1 MPVKPEILK
10 ISQPSQSRLFKVE
23 AVDLRFSNGVER
35 TYERLAVRGNGAVM
49 IVALDAMD
57 NIILIKEYAV
67 GVEDYLLTLPKG
79 LIDPGEDAIIAADR
93 ELKEGLY
100 KNIRNISS
108 LTKNIN
114 GWINFQGVLLII
126 AMVILLLFISFNL

>member
-1 MPVKPEILK
+1 MQNKQKP
-10 ISQPSQSRLFKVE
+10 ISE
-23 AVDLRFSNGVER
+23 M
-35 TYERLAVRGNGAVM
+35 T
-49 IVALDAMD
+49 
-57 NIILIKEYAV
+57 
-67 GVEDYLLTLPKG
+67 
-79 LIDPGEDAIIAADR
+79 DR

>member
-1 MPVKPEILK
+1 MQNKQKP
-10 ISQPSQSRLFKVE
+10 ISE
-23 AVDLRFSNGVER
+23 M
-35 TYERLAVRGNGAVM
+35 T
-49 IVALDAMD
+49 
-57 NIILIKEYAV
+57 
-67 GVEDYLLTLPKG
+67 
-79 LIDPGEDAIIAADR
+79 DR

-126 AMVILLLFISFNL
+126 AMVVILLMSFNL

>member
-1 MPVKPEILK
+1 MQNKQKP
-10 ISQPSQSRLFKVE
+10 ISE
-23 AVDLRFSNGVER
+23 M
-35 TYERLAVRGNGAVM
+35 T
-49 IVALDAMD
+49 
-57 NIILIKEYAV
+57 
-67 GVEDYLLTLPKG
+67 
-79 LIDPGEDAIIAADR
+79 DR

-126 AMVILLLFISFNL
+126 AMVVILLLMSFNL

>member
-1 MPVKPEILK
+1 MQNKQKP
-10 ISQPSQSRLFKVE
+10 ISEK
-23 AVDLRFSNGVER
+23 
-35 TYERLAVRGNGAVM
+35 T
-49 IVALDAMD
+49 
-57 NIILIKEYAV
+57 
-67 GVEDYLLTLPKG
+67 
-79 LIDPGEDAIIAADR
+79 DR

>member
-1 MPVKPEILK
+1 MQNKQKP
-10 ISQPSQSRLFKVE
+10 ISE
-23 AVDLRFSNGVER
+23 M
-35 TYERLAVRGNGAVM
+35 T
-49 IVALDAMD
+49 
-57 NIILIKEYAV
+57 
-67 GVEDYLLTLPKG
+67 
-79 LIDPGEDAIIAADR
+79 DR

-126 AMVILLLFISFNL
+126 AMVILLLLMSFNL